1 MPTAGP
7 AHRVTRWL
15 REPILHFAV
24 IGILLFVG
32 HGLVGQGRKADD
44 RIVVTRATVDDIV
57 RQHQARWNR
66 PPGEQEL
73 TNLVEAH
80 VRDEIL
86 YREGQALGLDRDDPV
101 IKRRVRQKFEI
112 LAEEQLPGTAATDAE
127 LSTYMAQN
135 SPRFMRPA
143 TVSFEQI
150 FFDGSGSAA
159 RVESA
164 VAAAKVALARGA
176 DPVTLGQRTMLP
188 PGGDNVAIDMVAR
201 DFGADF
207 AAELAKAPLGEW
219 VGPLPSGMGAHLV
232 RVSARTPAALP
243 PLDDVRQQVAREW
256 ENQRRERSREES
268 YRRLRSGYTVVIDGR
283 PKPALSAPP

>member
-1 MPTAGP
+1 MSATGTGP
-7 AHRVTRWL
+7 RARRWL
-15 REPILHFAV
+15 REPVLHFAV

-32 HGLVGQGRKADD
+32 HGLVGEGRKADD

-127 LSTYMAQN
+127 LSTYLAQN

-159 RVESA
+159 RVERA
-164 VAAAKVALARGA
+164 VAAAKAGLARGA
-176 DPVTLGQRTMLP
+176 DPATLGQRTMLP
-188 PGGDNVAIDMVAR
+188 PGGDNVPIDIVAR
-201 DFGADF
+201 DFGAEF
-207 AAELAKAPLGEW
+207 AGALAKVPLGEW
-219 VGPLPSGMGAHLV
+219 IGPVSSGMGAHLV

-268 YRRLRSGYTVVIDGR
+268 YRRLRSGYTVVIDGIPR
-283 PKPALSAPP
+283 PALTAPP

>member
-1 MPTAGP
+1 M
-7 AHRVTRWL
+7 TRWL

-24 IGILLFVG
+24 IGILLFVV

-44 RIVVTRATVDDIV
+44 RIVVTRATIDDII

-66 PPGEQEL
+66 PPSEQEL

-112 LAEEQLPGTAATDAE
+112 LAEEQSAGTTATDAE

-135 SPRFMRPA
+135 APRFMRPA

-164 VAAAKVALARGA
+164 VAAARAALARGA
-176 DPVTLGQRTMLP
+176 DPATLGQRTMLP
-188 PGGDNVAIDMVAR
+188 PGGDDVPIDFVAR
-201 DFGADF
+201 DFGAEF
-207 AAELAKAPLGEW
+207 AGELARMPLGEW
-219 VGPLPSGMGAHLV
+219 VGPLPSGMGAHLA

-243 PLDDVRQQVAREW
+243 PLEAVRQQVAREW

-268 YRRLRSGYTVVIDGR
+268 YRRLRAGYTVVNEG
-283 PKPALSAPP
+283 LSTPTIAAPR